1 MLKLLVDVEMI
12 ELKKMVEVVSFRVE
26 TQAYT
31 KLHFRVHDMLQRPWQ
46 KESLKEMART
56 GQASIEASIT

>member
-1 MLKLLVDVEMI
+1 VEII
-12 ELKKMVEVVSFRVE
+12 ELKKMVEVVSFRLE
-26 TQAYT
+26 TQAYK

-56 GQASIEASIT
+56 GRQVSRHR